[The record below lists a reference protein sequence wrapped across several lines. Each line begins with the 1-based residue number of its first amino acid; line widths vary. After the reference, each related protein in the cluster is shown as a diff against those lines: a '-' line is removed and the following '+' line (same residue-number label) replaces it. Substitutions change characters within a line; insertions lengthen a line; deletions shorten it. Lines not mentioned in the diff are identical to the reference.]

1 MSHFLKSRLASAA
14 LAGLLATSSV
24 AALAPAAFASPVGG
38 YGDLVAKL
46 SPSVVY
52 IEVEEKGQPGAQ
64 MQLPP
69 GFPKDELEKR
79 FGPIF
84 PDNGPDQ
91 PPMRALGTGFVYF
104 KDGMIVTNNHVVDG
118 ATKITVKLGDG
129 RSFEAKV
136 KGADPLTDIAL
147 LQIEGAG
154 DLPAVT
160 MGDSDKAR
168 VGDDVLA
175 IGNPFGLG
183 ETVTSGIVSAVK
195 RDIHSGPYDDYIQTD
210 AAINRGN
217 SGGPLFN
224 DKGEVIG
231 MNTAIFS
238 QSGGSVGIGFA
249 VPADLIAKVATDLA
263 RDGSITR
270 GWLGVAIGPMSKEVA
285 DVLGYAEPKG
295 AVVQSVQPDSPAAK
309 AGLQSNDI
317 ITKVK
322 DQEITDPQ
330 ALQRAIADQDPST
343 KTALTVLRKG
353 KEMTVDVTV
362 GKLPSKQT

>member
-1 MSHFLKSRLASAA
+1 MPHPLKSRIASAA

-24 AALAPAAFASPVGG
+24 AALAPMAYASPVGG

-84 PDNGPDQ
+84 PDQQPDQ
-91 PPMRALGTGFVYF
+91 GPVHALGTGFVF
-104 KDGMIVTNNHVVDG
+104 SAKGEIVTNNHVIDG
-118 ATKITVKLGDG
+118 ADKITVKLSDG
-129 RSFEAKV
+129 RSFDAKV

-147 LQIEGAG
+147 LTIEGAG
-154 DLPAVT
+154 DLSAVT

-183 ETVTSGIVSAVK
+183 ATVTSGIVSAVK

-224 DKGEVIG
+224 DAGQVIG

-249 VPADLIAKVATDLA
+249 VPADLITKVVGDLQ

-270 GWLGVAIGPMSKEVA
+270 GWLGVQIGPMSDDVA
-285 DVLGYAEPKG
+285 NVLGYADPKG
-295 AVVQSVQPDSPAAK
+295 AVVQSVQADSPASK
-309 AGLQSNDI
+309 AGIESNDI
-317 ITKVK
+317 ILKVK
-322 DQEITDPQ
+322 GTEIADPQ
-330 ALQRAIADQDPST
+330 SLQRAIADLDPSS
-343 KTALTVLRKG
+343 KTEITVLRKG
-353 KEMTVDVTV
+353 KEMTLDVTL